1 MLVKN
6 ARWRARSMRS
16 TFRKNNRVGPQCLKM
31 IAIVGV
37 ISHEHSSRRH
47 SFPNP
52 RSIFCLSGESR
63 CLVNA
68 WLGLI
73 TRHFSRRRAG
83 GQVGII
89 KVWGEV
95 ASLSLYPPYIKT
107 KFLFFEIKR
116 GRRLLHFLPCSFLKR
131 EITQPWK
138 SRTWTCWKFRRAYGH
153 KSNKT
158 VSTNK
163 RRKESR
169 ARPRS

>member
-1 MLVKN
+1 MLDGVLGQQ
-6 ARWRARSMRS
+6 RS

-52 RSIFCLSGESR
+52 RLIFCPSGKSR

-83 GQVGII
+83 GQVRII

-107 KFLFFEIKR
+107 KFLFFR
-116 GRRLLHFLPCSFLKR
+116 
-131 EITQPWK
+131 
-138 SRTWTCWKFRRAYGH
+138 
-153 KSNKT
+153 NKT
-158 VSTNK
+158 REKTPPFFALLVSEAWNHAALEIAK
-163 RRKESR
+163 MNMLKISSR
-169 ARPRS
+169 LRP